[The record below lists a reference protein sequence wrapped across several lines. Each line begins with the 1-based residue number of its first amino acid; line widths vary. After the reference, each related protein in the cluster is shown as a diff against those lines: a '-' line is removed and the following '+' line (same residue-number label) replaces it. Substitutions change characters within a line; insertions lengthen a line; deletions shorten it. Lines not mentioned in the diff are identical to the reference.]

1 MYWLQNRKLTKALTK
16 VISLCKATKVPGG
29 LGPGASLRLSLE
41 DMENKEPALISTL
54 EPFLLQEWQQGQG
67 QAEAPL
73 GLSILIPPTPIPT
86 TASRTD
92 MLQIPLAGLVALVS
106 SGA

>member
-1 MYWLQNRKLTKALTK
+1 MYYLQNRKLIKGLTK

-54 EPFLLQEWQQGQG
+54 KPFLLQEWQPGQE

-73 GLSILIPPTPIPT
+73 GLSDEQ
-86 TASRTD
+86 A
-92 MLQIPLAGLVALVS
+92 PLG
-106 SGA
+106 